1 MLCIPSV
8 SVSRSLNAK
17 TSLSPSLIIN
27 TPPTSLFLLIQ
38 SSSAYF
44 STRFSH
50 LFLLLFFLFYTNS
63 SIGIKLEAMEAI
75 VTLFVMTL
83 AIVLGTTT
91 ADPDLLQDVCVA
103 DLTSGTHSY
112 PNTFFLVS

>member
-1 MLCIPSV
+1 
-8 SVSRSLNAK
+8 
-17 TSLSPSLIIN
+17 
-27 TPPTSLFLLIQ
+27 
-38 SSSAYF
+38 
-44 STRFSH
+44 
-50 LFLLLFFLFYTNS
+50 
-63 SIGIKLEAMEAI
+63 MEAI